1 MEQKSGNSAFLL
13 TKDQLF
19 RHHIVIS
26 GASSYENTKHIRIVT
41 ALTIFST
48 IYCIFLFL
56 LLASYDLP
64 SFSGIEICLNGDNGR
79 APSNLIVLF
88 ILPNIL
94 AVMIPVAYDFRTHQ
108 YIKRHSG
115 NPNSGSN
122 AVVKTLL
129 LQLPL
134 RATMLSTL
142 MALFFIVI
150 GIIPAIKTLPKDVG
164 AYTVSTLALLVVVF
178 RFPIVTVILF
188 RSNAINVATKRD
200 DERERKRQIE
210 MKSALERRE
219 KNRNGKNTVFDQNE
233 AVNSDCS
240 SKKNEPMPSIDC

>member
-1 MEQKSGNSAFLL
+1 MN
-13 TKDQLF
+13 QLF

-26 GASSYENTKHIRIVT
+26 GASSYENVKHIRIVI

-48 IYCIFLFL
+48 IYSLFLFL
-56 LLASYDLP
+56 LLALYDIP
-64 SFSGIEICLNGDNGR
+64 SLSGIEICLNGDNAR
-79 APSNLIVLF
+79 PPSNLIVLF
-88 ILPNIL
+88 ILPNLL

-108 YIKRHSG
+108 YVKRHSG

-150 GIIPAIKTLPKDVG
+150 GIISAIKTLPKDVG
-164 AYTVSTLALLVVVF
+164 AYTVSTLALLIVVF

-188 RSNAINVATKRD
+188 RSNAINVVTKRD
-200 DERERKRQIE
+200 EERERKRQIE

-219 KNRNGKNTVFDQNE
+219 KKMNNTNRVSELKE
-233 AVNSDCS
+233 KVNSDNCS
-240 SKKNEPMPSIDC
+240 EKNEPMPSIEC